1 MKPGIKNILV
11 IALVISVFALIF
23 SVSLRHLESRRRPN
37 IILITLD
44 ALRPDHLGCYGYK
57 RNTSPNIDKTA
68 KEGAIFTQA
77 IAQSSHT
84 APSNASLI
92 TSTYPNIHGVK
103 DWGYHFNAS
112 RVKTLPVILKEHGY
126 RTAFV
131 SDQLALPLIKG
142 FENGFDT
149 FNTLNTLTPGSIDT
163 CKQIIDI
170 TDWAIDW
177 VEDNRG
183 KKFFLWVYYADPHGP
198 YLPPPPYD
206 RMFTQDQY
214 YSGNKTVP
222 ISEDN
227 YSQVSIGH
235 IPRYLSYNNIMD
247 PDYYISQYDAE
258 IRRIDDQIGRLLQ
271 ELKDRNLEKNT
282 IVIINSDHGEA
293 MGEHNRYFCHANS
306 LYDELI
312 KIPVIIKW
320 MDRIP
325 SGTKN
330 NTQVSSIDIMPT
342 VLDIS
347 RIKKYKFMQGN
358 SLLPLLGGQK
368 YTFLEFAYSEFWE
381 RKSVRTPEWKLIY
394 DSKNKRYELYN
405 LKSDP
410 AELNDISAAEQTQFK
425 FLKRKL
431 DEYMKNTIP
440 QSKIIAPEL
449 SQNEKERLKS
459 FGYVQ

>member
-1 MKPGIKNILV
+1 MKPGIKNSLV
-11 IALVISVFALIF
+11 IALVISVFTLVF
-23 SVSLRHLESRRRPN
+23 FVSLRHLESRRRPN

-68 KEGAIFTQA
+68 KEGAIFTQV

-112 RVKTLPVILKEHGY
+112 IVKTLPVILKEHGY
-126 RTAFV
+126 RTAFI
-131 SDQLALPLIKG
+131 SDFLAFSLIKG

-149 FNTLNTLTPGSIDT
+149 FNTLNTFTLGSINT
-163 CKQIIDI
+163 RKQIIDI

-177 VEDNRG
+177 VENNRG
-183 KKFFLWVYYADPHGP
+183 KNFFLWLYYTDPHGP
-198 YLPPPPYD
+198 YIPPYPYD
-206 RMFTQDQY
+206 KMFIGDQY
-214 YSGNKTVP
+214 YNINRKVP
-222 ISEDN
+222 ISENN
-227 YSQVSIGH
+227 YSQDSIGH
-235 IPRYLSYNNIMD
+235 IPKYLSYNNIMNAN
-247 PDYYISQYDAE
+247 YYISQYDAE
-258 IRRIDDQIGRLLQ
+258 IRHIDDQIGRLLQ
-271 ELKDRNLEKNT
+271 ELKNRDLEKNT
-282 IVIINSDHGEA
+282 VIIINSDHGEA

-312 KIPVIIKW
+312 KIPLIIKW
-320 MDRIP
+320 EDRIP
-325 SGTKN
+325 SGIKN

-342 VLDIS
+342 ILDIL

-368 YTFLEFAYSEFWE
+368 YTFTVFAYSEFWE
-381 RKSVRTPEWKLIY
+381 KKSVRTQGWKLIY
-394 DSKNKRYELYN
+394 DSKNKQYELYN
-405 LKSDP
+405 LKNDP

-425 FLKRKL
+425 FLKQKL
-431 DEYMKNTIP
+431 DEYIKNSAS
-440 QSKIIAPEL
+440 QSKITAPAL
-449 SQNEKERLKS
+449 SQDEKERLKS
-459 FGYVQ
+459 FGYAQ